1 MGKPSFVLI
10 HLIQPYDAFYM
21 VGVGEHVYGLN
32 FFGAIAAL
40 CEKIITKS
48 KYPGVSIKLIL
59 FSFQRIGTTEVLIEY
74 PLSISILS

>member
-32 FFGAIAAL
+32 LFGAIAAL
-40 CEKIITKS
+40 CEKIKVARERFRVTS
-48 KYPGVSIKLIL
+48 CLLYTSDAADD
-59 FSFQRIGTTEVLIEY
+59 
-74 PLSISILS
+74 